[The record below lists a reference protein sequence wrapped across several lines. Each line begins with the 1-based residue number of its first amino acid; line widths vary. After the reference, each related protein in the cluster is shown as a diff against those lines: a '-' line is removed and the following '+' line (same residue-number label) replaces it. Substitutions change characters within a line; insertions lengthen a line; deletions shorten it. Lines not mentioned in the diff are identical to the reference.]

1 MLIGTP
7 RGPFVGIIAGHVDDG
22 KSVLILWQFATF
34 RSAPSTSTHRTPDWA
49 RRLYF
54 GNNAVTICDRNRF
67 AGCESDEVF

>member
-34 RSAPSTSTHRTPDWA
+34 RSAR
-49 RRLYF
+49 
-54 GNNAVTICDRNRF
+54 
-67 AGCESDEVF
+67 